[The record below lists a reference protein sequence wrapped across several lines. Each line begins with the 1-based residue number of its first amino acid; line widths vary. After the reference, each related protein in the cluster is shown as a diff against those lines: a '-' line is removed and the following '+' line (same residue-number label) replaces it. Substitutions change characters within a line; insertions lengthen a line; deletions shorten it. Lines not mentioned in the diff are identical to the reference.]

1 MRQVRWLCYPTLSI
15 ASRRACVKRKSA
27 GKQPAL
33 LILGLLQ
40 QCTVG
45 VPTVGLADNGERYL
59 FKIEYAAR
67 EC

>member
-1 MRQVRWLCYPTLSI
+1 MVSLSYLQCSKRAGMRQ
-15 ASRRACVKRKSA
+15 AKSA

-33 LILGLLQ
+33 LMLWLLQ